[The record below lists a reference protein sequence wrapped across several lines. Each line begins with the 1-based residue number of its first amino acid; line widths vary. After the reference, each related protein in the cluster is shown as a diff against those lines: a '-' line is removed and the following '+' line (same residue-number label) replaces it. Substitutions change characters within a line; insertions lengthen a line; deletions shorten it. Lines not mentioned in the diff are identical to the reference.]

1 MKMISGSGGGGFYDG
16 KVGSSGS
23 GPQTYTP
30 TEAADTLNSTQYA
43 NIIDLISEGE
53 IQGLKNGHKS
63 IFINNTPLQN
73 QDDSYNFNNVTVWTR
88 TGTQLQDYIP
98 STDTVEN
105 EVAVGVTVLQA
116 VPVVRTISDAS
127 VNAIRV
133 TISIPALQR
142 ITDQGDIVGSVF
154 RFQIQLQWAGGGY
167 VTFVDDLIRGRTA
180 NLYQRDYL
188 INFLQAPPVNIKVV
202 RITDDSS
209 EQDAQGGES
218 AKITNAFSWASY
230 TEITYAKLRYPN
242 SALVGIRIDAEQFN
256 SIPSRSYLVRGI
268 KVRIPSNATVDSTTG
283 RLIYAGIWGG
293 TFGAAQWCSD
303 PAWIL
308 WDLLTST
315 RYGFGQHI
323 SASQLDKWAFYSA
336 SQYCAELVPD
346 GFGGQE
352 PRFSCNV
359 NIQTQEDAYKLI
371 NDMCSVFRAMP
382 YWSAGALTT
391 SQDRPADSAYLFT
404 LANVAEGG
412 FTYSS
417 SSLKTRPNVAVVS
430 YLDLELRDVAYE
442 VVEDQA
448 SISKYGAITTEISAF
463 ACTSRG
469 QAGRIGEWLLYSE
482 QYENEVVTFTTSID
496 AGVVVRPGQIIEVS
510 DPMRAGARR
519 GGRIASATTTTVTV
533 DDAAGLSAAG
543 ATLSVILP
551 DGTVASRGVASIVGK
566 VINLTSALP
575 TAPNANSVWILETAS
590 IQTSTW
596 RVISVVE
603 QDQAQYQITALAYNA
618 SKYAYVERG
627 RPLTQRDVSD
637 LNEIPDA
644 PTTLNIS
651 ETLYT
656 YQSQVRAKVIASW
669 PSVLGIA
676 QYRVKW
682 RKDNANWSI
691 ADVLTND
698 YEILDITPGLFEVQV
713 FSMNAAMKL
722 STTAATDSIN
732 ALGKT
737 APPANVT
744 GFTSVLDGNIGV
756 TLTWNPIADLDL
768 SEYEIRQGSTWASS
782 TFVTRVAATSYKLGQ
797 LAPGTLTYLIRAI
810 DTSDIY
816 SAAAASTTVTI
827 SPPSAPTVTATV
839 AGDLATLTWPAS
851 TGSYSIAAYVLR
863 SSVGAIGE
871 IKTTTTSL
879 PIVWNG
885 ARTFYVKAVDL
896 AGNESAEGS
905 VVVNVTQAPAPTVSV
920 AYAGQNAVLTWGEVN
935 GTTKT
940 RFYRISR
947 GATVVA
953 TIQTTSFSVKVD
965 WTGSQAFSVQAVD
978 ANGNLGTA
986 ATVTVSPAAAA
997 APTVSSTFS
1006 GAQVV
1011 LSWNSVEGTLP
1022 TAYYDVRYGSSFAT
1036 GQPLGVINSN
1046 SFTVNGAWAGDRT
1059 FFVAAVDT
1067 AGNVGAAGSR
1077 TVSITAVTA
1086 PTITASFAGDLL
1098 TLVWSG
1104 ASSLLPITAYELRR
1118 GTTYA
1123 TATVLGRVQSTT
1135 FKTEASWLGA
1145 QTFWVTGINSN
1156 GDLGTPGSVV
1166 ATVQAPPAP
1175 NVLNTFAG
1183 EEVLLSWSAVQ
1194 GSLDTAYYKVL
1205 RGSTFASAT
1214 VLAEIKSTAYSLKVN
1229 WVGTQRFWV
1238 VAFDIVGNQG
1248 AEQFQDVV
1256 VTSPSAPSI
1265 SQQVIDNN
1273 VLLRWTDSTQTLPIV
1288 YYELRRGST
1297 WAGGTSV
1304 GTKQGLFTTVFETV
1318 SGNYTYWLAGIDT
1331 AGNVGTPASVTAQVN
1346 QPPDYLLRS
1355 NIDSTFTGTS
1365 TNLTVNAG
1373 GLLATVDPTETWQQH
1388 FTSRG
1393 WTTPQDQV
1401 NAGFTIYAMPSTTS
1415 GSYVEEFDYGT
1426 VLAGTKITSTL
1437 TRQAVAGS
1445 VTVTPMLSVKTTAGG
1460 AWTDYANTESVYATN
1475 FRYVKV
1481 RYDFSSV
1488 GGDDLLQ
1495 LSGLNVR
1502 LDVKIKNDM
1511 GTGTANAA
1519 DTGGTTVNFN
1529 VTFVDIESIAV
1540 TPSGTTPRIAIY
1552 DFVDAPNPTSFKVL
1566 LFDTS
1571 GNRVSGP
1578 FSWQA
1583 RGS

>member
-1 MKMISGSGGGGFYDG
+1 MKRIGGSGGGGGGG
-16 KVGSSGS
+16 KGRSSGG

-30 TEAADTLNSTQYA
+30 TEAADTLNSRQYA
-43 NIIDLISEGE
+43 NLIDLISEGE
-53 IQGLKNGHKS
+53 IQGLKDGHKS

-73 QDDSYNFNNVTVWTR
+73 QDNSYNFNNVTVWTR
-88 TGTQLQDYIP
+88 NGTQSQDYIP
-98 STDTVEN
+98 TVDAVEN

-116 VPVVRTISDAS
+116 TPVVRSITDTAVDA
-127 VNAIRV
+127 VRV
-133 TISIPALQR
+133 TINIPALQR

-154 RFQIQLQWAGGGY
+154 RFQISTQYSSGGY
-167 VTFVDDLIRGRTA
+167 TVVVDDVIRGRTA
-180 NLYQRDYL
+180 DLYQRDYL
-188 INFLQAPPVNIKVV
+188 ITLTGSKPVNIKVTRV
-202 RITDDSS
+202 TDDNS
-209 EQDAQGGES
+209 EQDAPGGES
-218 AKITNAFSWASY
+218 ARITNAFSWSSY
-230 TEITYAKLRYPN
+230 TELAYAKLRYPN
-242 SALVGIRIDAEQFN
+242 SALVAVRIDAEQFN
-256 SIPSRSYLVRGI
+256 SIPSRSYLIRGI
-268 KVRIPSNATVDSTTG
+268 KVRIPSNATVDQNNG
-283 RLIYAGIWGG
+283 RLIYAGIWNGS
-293 TFGAAQWCSD
+293 FGAAQWCSD

-308 WDLLTST
+308 WDLLTS

-323 SASQLDKWAFYSA
+323 SAAQLDKFAFYSA

-352 PRFSCNV
+352 PRFSCNI

-382 YWSAGALTT
+382 YWSTGALTI

-404 LANVAEGG
+404 LANVSEEG
-412 FTYSS
+412 FSYSG

-442 VVEDQA
+442 VVEDQT

-482 QYENEVVTFTTSID
+482 QYEGEVISFSASID
-496 AGVVVRPGQIIEVS
+496 AGVMVRPGQIIEVS
-510 DPMRAGARR
+510 DPVRAGARR
-519 GGRIASATTTTVTV
+519 GGRIASATTTAITV
-533 DDAAGLSAAG
+533 DDATGLTSSG

-551 DGTVASRGVASIVGK
+551 DGTVAARSVASIAGK

-575 TAPNANSVWILETAS
+575 TAPNANSIWILETAS

-596 RVISVVE
+596 RVISVAE
-603 QDQAQYQITALAYNA
+603 QDQATYQISALAYNS

-627 RPLTQRDVSD
+627 RPLEVRDITD

-644 PTTLNIS
+644 PVS
-651 ETLYT
+651 FSFEEALYS
-656 YQSQVRAKVIASW
+656 YQNQIRAKVIVSW
-669 PSVLGIA
+669 PAVLGIA

-682 RKDNANWSI
+682 RKDSANW
-691 ADVLTND
+691 AVVDVLTND

-713 FSMNAAMKL
+713 FSMSAALKL
-722 STTAATDSIN
+722 STTAAIGSIT

-737 APPANVT
+737 APPSNVT
-744 GFTSVLDGNIGV
+744 GFSSVLDGNIGA
-756 TLTWNPIADLDL
+756 TLIWNPVPDLDL
-768 SEYEIRQGSTWASS
+768 SEYEIRQGTVWASA
-782 TFVTRVAATSYKLGQ
+782 TFVTKVAATSYKLGQ
-797 LAPGTLTYLIRAI
+797 LAPGTRSYMIRAI
-810 DTSDIY
+810 DTSGVY

-827 SPPSAPTVTATV
+827 TSPSTPSVTATV
-839 AGDLATLTWPAS
+839 AGDLVTLSWPAS
-851 TGSYSIAAYVLR
+851 TASYAIAAYVVR
-863 SSVGAIGE
+863 SSAGAIGE

-879 PIVWNG
+879 PITWSG
-885 ARTFYVKAVDL
+885 LRTFFVKAVDL

-905 VVVNVTQAPAPTVSV
+905 VAVTVTQAPAPSVSV
-920 AYAGQNAVLTWGEVN
+920 GYAGDNAVLTWNEVN

-940 RFYRISR
+940 RFYRVLR
-947 GATVVA
+947 GATALA

-965 WTGSQAFSVQAVD
+965 WVGSQAFSVQAAD
-978 ANGNLGTA
+978 ANGNLGAA
-986 ATVTVSPAAAA
+986 ATVTVSPVAAV
-997 APTVSSTFS
+997 APTVGSTFS

-1022 TAYYDVRYGSSFAT
+1022 TSYYDVRYGDSFAG

-1046 SFTVNGAWAGDRT
+1046 SFTVNGAWTGDRT

-1086 PTITASFAGDLL
+1086 PTISASFAGDLL

-1104 ASSLLPITAYELRR
+1104 ASSLLPIASYELRR

-1123 TATVLGRVQSTT
+1123 TATILGRVQSTT
-1135 FKTEASWLGA
+1135 FKTEATWLGA

-1166 ATVQAPPAP
+1166 ATVQAPPGT

-1183 EEVLLSWSAVQ
+1183 EEVLLAWNAVQ
-1194 GSLDTAYYKVL
+1194 GSLDTAYYQVR

-1214 VLAEIKSTAYSLKVN
+1214 VLTEIKSTAYSLKVN
-1229 WVGTQRFWV
+1229 WGGTQRFWV
-1238 VAFDIVGNQG
+1238 VAFDVRGNQG
-1248 AEQFQDVV
+1248 PEQFQDVV
-1256 VTSPSAPSI
+1256 VASPSAPSI

-1297 WAGGTSV
+1297 YAGGTSV

-1318 SGNYTYWLAGIDT
+1318 SGEYTYWLAGIDT
-1331 AGNVGTPASVTAQVN
+1331 AGNVGTPASVRALVN
-1346 QPPDYLLRS
+1346 QPPDYILRS
-1355 NIDSTFTGTS
+1355 DINSTFSGTS
-1365 TNLTVNAG
+1365 TNLTPNG
-1373 GLLATVDPTETWQQH
+1373 TGLLATVDTTETWQSH

-1393 WTTPQDQV
+1393 WSTLQDQV
-1401 NAGFTIYAMPSTTS
+1401 SAGFTIYAMPSTTT
-1415 GSYVEEFDYGT
+1415 GSYVEELDYGT

-1437 TRQAVAGS
+1437 TRQTVAGS
-1445 VTVTPMLSVKTTAGG
+1445 VTVAPTLSVKTTAGG
-1460 AWTDYANTESVYATN
+1460 AWTDYAGQESVYATN
-1475 FRYVKV
+1475 FQYVKV
-1481 RYDFSSV
+1481 RYDFTSA
-1488 GGDDLLQ
+1488 GNDDLLQ
-1495 LSGLNVR
+1495 LSALNIR
-1502 LDVKIKNDM
+1502 LDIKIKNDM
-1511 GTGTANAA
+1511 GNGTANAG

-1529 VTFVDIESIAV
+1529 VPFADIESIGV

-1566 LFDTS
+1566 LFDTA

>member
-202 RITDDSS
+202 RITDDNS

-323 SASQLDKWAFYSA
+323 QASQLDKWAFYAA

-382 YWSAGALTT
+382 YWSAGALTI

-442 VVEDQA
+442 VVEDQS

-519 GGRIASATTTTVTV
+519 GGRIAAATTTAVTV
-533 DDAAGLSAAG
+533 DNAAGLTSAG

-603 QDQAQYQITALAYNA
+603 QDQAQYQITALSYNA
-618 SKYAYVERG
+618 SKYSYIERG
-627 RPLTQRDVSD
+627 RPLEVRDTSD

-644 PTTLNIS
+644 PASIS
-651 ETLYT
+651 FEEALYS
-656 YQSQVRAKVIASW
+656 YQNQIRAKVIVSW
-669 PSVLGIA
+669 PAVLGVS

-682 RKDNANWSI
+682 RKDSANWSVV
-691 ADVLTND
+691 DVLSND
-698 YEILDITPGLFEVQV
+698 YEILDITPGLFDVQV
-713 FSMNAAMKL
+713 FSMNAALKL
-722 STTAATDSIN
+722 STTATTGSIT

-737 APPANVT
+737 APPSNLLTFSA
-744 GFTSVLDGNIGV
+744 VLDPDVGI
-756 TLTWNPIADLDL
+756 TLNWNPITDLDL
-768 SEYEIRQGSTWASS
+768 QGYEIWQGPSWGAGTKLGLFS
-782 TFVTRVAATSYKLGQ
+782 ATSKKLG
-797 LAPGTLTYLIRAI
+797 LLPMGTTTWWIKAL
-810 DTSDIY
+810 DTSGIY
-816 SAAAASTTVTI
+816 SAAAISASI
-827 SPPSAPTVTATV
+827 S
-839 AGDLATLTWPAS
+839 LT
-851 TGSYSIAAYVLR
+851 
-863 SSVGAIGE
+863 
-871 IKTTTTSL
+871 
-879 PIVWNG
+879 
-885 ARTFYVKAVDL
+885 
-896 AGNESAEGS
+896 
-905 VVVNVTQAPAPTVSV
+905 
-920 AYAGQNAVLTWGEVN
+920 
-935 GTTKT
+935 
-940 RFYRISR
+940 
-947 GATVVA
+947 
-953 TIQTTSFSVKVD
+953 
-965 WTGSQAFSVQAVD
+965 
-978 ANGNLGTA
+978 
-986 ATVTVSPAAAA
+986 AAA
-997 APTVSSTFS
+997 APTVTGNFTFELYNIQWTNINGS
-1006 GAQVV
+1006 
-1011 LSWNSVEGTLP
+1011 LK
-1022 TAYYDVRYGSSFAT
+1022 TAYYEIRYGDASSTWNTATALTTVKGTTFAVKT
-1036 GQPLGVINSN
+1036 DWIGTRR
-1046 SFTVNGAWAGDRT
+1046 FH
-1059 FFVAAVDT
+1059 VAAVDLIGTVGGSAYVAAVVTVAPAPVISATFSSKT
-1067 AGNVGAAGSR
+1067 AILNWSAVEG
-1077 TVSITAVTA
+1077 TV
-1086 PTITASFAGDLL
+1086 PTIE
-1098 TLVWSG
+1098 
-1104 ASSLLPITAYELRR
+1104 YEIRR
-1118 GTTYA
+1118 GATYA
-1123 TATVLGRVQSTT
+1123 TSTFLGTIQATTYKAEIDWVGV
-1135 FKTEASWLGA
+1135 E
-1145 QTFWVTGINSN
+1145 TFWVTAISSN
-1156 GDLGTPGSVV
+1156 NALGANGFVV
-1166 ATVQAPPAP
+1166 VTVLAPPAVSI
-1175 NVLNTFAG
+1175 NNSFSG
-1183 EEVLLSWSAVQ
+1183 EQYRLSWTTAQ
-1194 GSLDTAYYKVL
+1194 GSLDTSRYEVR
-1205 RGSTFASAT
+1205 RGSTFQTAT
-1214 VLAEIKSTAYSLKVN
+1214 VIANIDSNTYSAKAN
-1229 WVGTQRFWV
+1229 WVNTERFWV
-1238 VAFDIVGNQG
+1238 VAYDIVGNIG
-1248 AEQFQDVV
+1248 ATAFQDITVNAPV
-1256 VTSPSAPSI
+1256 APSI

-1273 VLLRWTDSTQTLPIV
+1273 VLLRWSDSTQTLPIV

-1297 WAGGTSV
+1297 WASGTSV

-1318 SGNYTYWLAGIDT
+1318 SGTYTYWLAGIDT
-1331 AGNVGTPASVTAQVN
+1331 AGNVGTPASVSAQVN

-1355 NIDSTFTGTS
+1355 DINSTFSGTS

-1373 GLLATVDPTETWQQH
+1373 GFLATIDTSETWQSH
-1388 FTSRG
+1388 FTSRS

-1401 NAGFTIYAMPSTTS
+1401 NAGFSIYSMPSTTT

-1445 VTVTPMLSVKTTAGG
+1445 VTVTPTLSVKTTAGG
-1460 AWTDYANTESVYATN
+1460 AWTDYAGSESVYATN

-1481 RYDFSSV
+1481 RYDFTSS

-1511 GTGTANAA
+1511 GTGTANKT

-1529 VTFVDIESIAV
+1529 VPFADVESISV

-1571 GNRVSGP
+1571 GNREDGP